1 MATPG
6 TITLT
11 AKRDGLTPATI
22 EIKSA
27 PVEITAGLS
36 TEMPQ
41 QLPGRWRKSAQPR
54 HDPGHA
60 AARGSKNSIALLN
73 RASSSRLVYV
83 CFTSDGRWA
92 RARGRGPEG
101 QGRIQTACHSLAA
114 VFACLGGVCNC
125 SIGCIGYFFISVGLN
140 R

>member
-41 QLPGRWRKSAQPR
+41 QLPGPMAQVR
-54 HDPGHA
+54 T
-60 AARGSKNSIALLN
+60 
-73 RASSSRLVYV
+73 
-83 CFTSDGRWA
+83 TS
-92 RARGRGPEG
+92 P
-101 QGRIQTACHSLAA
+101 
-114 VFACLGGVCNC
+114 
-125 SIGCIGYFFISVGLN
+125 
-140 R
+140 

>member
-1 MATPG
+1 MAIRSMATPG

-41 QLPGRWRKSAQPR
+41 QLPGPMAQV
-54 HDPGHA
+54 
-60 AARGSKNSIALLN
+60 
-73 RASSSRLVYV
+73 RA
-83 CFTSDGRWA
+83 TS
-92 RARGRGPEG
+92 P
-101 QGRIQTACHSLAA
+101 
-114 VFACLGGVCNC
+114 
-125 SIGCIGYFFISVGLN
+125 
-140 R
+140 